1 MVPAD
6 PEAERVILEAG
17 FHSVGLDWQ
26 ESLGDHKI
34 RGDYSG
40 MAGTSQQHS
49 DINNILMMATA
60 EVLAA
65 GRFACC
71 FGPSHPCLFPSPD
84 PHRPTARHAPLPASP
99 ALLFGRCSARRQR
112 HLTARLHPPTL
123 RRSLGGNF

>member
-49 DINNILMMATA
+49 DINNILMMATIICM
-60 EVLAA
+60 EY
-65 GRFACC
+65 FYT
-71 FGPSHPCLFPSPD
+71 F
-84 PHRPTARHAPLPASP
+84 
-99 ALLFGRCSARRQR
+99 LLILLDQ
-112 HLTARLHPPTL
+112 
-123 RRSLGGNF
+123 